1 MNKIINQ
8 IEGALMFVDNGKMFM
23 KCLRMGLKL
32 AFSFMNSN
40 LKDSFSGYLVRMEQI
55 DQEICDK
62 LVTNIK
68 DQFGFEEGENVKLK
82 RVIENTLR
90 KEYKHSRKTNLDD
103 LKNYMTEQE
112 LNLWMD
118 IKKLDDTKEV

>member
-32 AFSFMNSN
+32 AFAFMNSH

-55 DQEICDK
+55 DQEICNK
-62 LVTNIK
+62 LATNIK
-68 DQFGFEEGENVKLK
+68 DQFGFEDDVKLK

-90 KEYKHSRKTNLDD
+90 KEYKHSRKTSLDD

-112 LNLWMD
+112 LNLWAD
-118 IKKLDDTKEV
+118 IKKLDDTEEV